1 MSSTVDNRIFVNNV
15 PATATQEHVTA
26 HFAQFGATQ
35 DVYLPM
41 LFGSNRHKGI
51 AYVTFDQPEA
61 RDMALKFQAHTL
73 LGQQVTVQVCLAKG
87 QGKAAPLP
95 GTTTTSENR
104 LFISGIAQETTTDE
118 VQAYF
123 SQFGGWSDFFMPKGS
138 YTAGHKGICFISYTN
153 PTSAKQVM
161 ENGPHIVAGTQV
173 VVDMAAPRDVK
184 GVGKGF
190 GKAGGGC
197 TPMQQQIQQHQLQ
210 QQQLQQQ
217 QLQQQH
223 AAYGFA
229 GGCQPMGGYQQMLG
243 GCQPMAGGYGAVAA
257 QPMGYGGMAMQQVNG
272 PTPPSGNVLPGR
284 LFLTK
289 MSPNIS
295 KEDLT
300 NYFQQ
305 FGALNDVYIPAGKL
319 IAFVGYNDASIA
331 TAVAQMQTHEVKP
344 GCSVCVDVAVE
355 RPGGGKGLGKA
366 RFSPY

>member
-1 MSSTVDNRIFVNNV
+1 MSIVDNRVFANNV
-15 PATATQEHVTA
+15 PAAATQEHVTA
-26 HFAQFGATQ
+26 HFAQFGSTQ

-41 LFGSNRHKGI
+41 LFGTNRHKGI
-51 AYVTFDQPEA
+51 AYITFDHPES
-61 RDMALKFQAHTL
+61 RDLALKFQGHAL

-87 QGKAAPLP
+87 QGKSSPLP
-95 GTTTTSENR
+95 GTTATLGDR
-104 LFISGIAQETTTDE
+104 LFISGIAQETTQDE

-123 SQFGGWSDFFMPKGS
+123 AQFGGWSDFFMPKGA
-138 YTAGHKGICFISYTN
+138 YTAGHKGICFISYSN
-153 PTSAKQVM
+153 PQSAKQVM
-161 ENGPHIVAGTQV
+161 ESGPHIVAGTQV

-184 GVGKGF
+184 GLGKGF
-190 GKAGGGC
+190 SKGGAGLSIQ
-197 TPMQQQIQQHQLQ
+197 QQQIQQQQLQAQQLQQHQLQ
-210 QQQLQQQ
+210 QQQQQQ
-217 QLQQQH
+217 
-223 AAYGFA
+223 AAYGY
-229 GGCQPMGGYQQMLG
+229 PGGYQQMLG
-243 GCQPMAGGYGAVAA
+243 GCQPYGAAA
-257 QPMGYGGMAMQQVNG
+257 GQPMGYAGGMAMPQARG

-289 MSPNIS
+289 MSPSIS
-295 KEDLT
+295 KDDLT

-305 FGALNDVYIPAGKL
+305 FGALNDVYIPTGKL